1 MLLRKTTWFWKSGL
15 AAISFVLILSISGC
29 SDAPPEEN
37 TVSETV
43 IDVQAIQEESEEDAD
58 EIISVCID
66 LYEKA
71 EEENKLADLETI
83 RSIVNRLGENGYSA
97 VDSRNQINMTEP
109 EKVVEF
115 CEKVDAQE
123 EAEITILE
131 ISYLGGFVKYDLHT
145 KGGNVDVVRS
155 YYKYE
160 NGNMK
165 REVIGNYQAEY
176 WNYTEEGYLMF
187 SGVWFSEELYV
198 LTLSGAEEHTALRV
212 QPLDETY
219 RELSRKYL
227 NPISFERNN
236 MFIVDWS
243 EEDFGDLNFYD
254 MYDILY
260 PKVNGQYAPYVAD
273 DNLSVS
279 AVYQIPK
286 EEFESVIMKYFNI
299 DSETLQSKTI
309 YDSENLTYE
318 YKPRGFEEVEYPEY
332 PYSEVV
338 GFTENNDGTI
348 TLTANVVFPY
358 AGDSKVYAH
367 EVVVR
372 PLENGRVQYVSNRI
386 IPSEDN
392 YRETWHTE
400 EVSSTEETKNTEE
413 EAAVQWEKG
422 YDLPVDEQ
430 EREEAET
437 DCKKLMELYLDIY
450 ETADKG
456 IASNV
461 VLDDQTVLEIQKK
474 VKDAGYPIA
483 TMVTYSNMENYESVD
498 SFLKECMEGKRGSV
512 VIYEIHNDGGLG
524 RMKFIFDGTD
534 MYVVSTRGI
543 WNADNKPGISYISY
557 TRLKEWKYTEKGWFC
572 YELCVPEPPEVSEIV
587 DGSCLIRIKPMT
599 EEQCEMSERCVRG
612 LGYQGQNLLCSNW
625 NVENMSELDYN
636 GMFEYLYGMKY
647 GEKFNSEDY
656 PNGIPKEEFESLI
669 MEYLPI
675 TAEQIREYA
684 VFDEENQT
692 YLWARLGCF
701 NYAPTFFGTSLPE
714 VVDIKENQDGTVTLT
729 VEAVCDMV
737 ICDDAV
743 ITHELTV
750 RFAEDGS
757 FQYLGNEIL
766 NDGIMHIPDYQYR
779 IKE

>member
-145 KGGNVDVVRS
+145 KDGNVDVVRS

-358 AGDSKVYAH
+358 AGNSKVYAH

-392 YRETWHTE
+392 YRETWHTPRLTLE
-400 EVSSTEETKNTEE
+400 E
-413 EAAVQWEKG
+413 WE
-422 YDLPVDEQ
+422 
-430 EREEAET
+430 
-437 DCKKLMELYLDIY
+437 ELY
-450 ETADKG
+450 
-456 IASNV
+456 
-461 VLDDQTVLEIQKK
+461 
-474 VKDAGYPIA
+474 
-483 TMVTYSNMENYESVD
+483 
-498 SFLKECMEGKRGSV
+498 
-512 VIYEIHNDGGLG
+512 GG
-524 RMKFIFDGTD
+524 
-534 MYVVSTRGI
+534 
-543 WNADNKPGISYISY
+543 
-557 TRLKEWKYTEKGWFC
+557 E
-572 YELCVPEPPEVSEIV
+572 
-587 DGSCLIRIKPMT
+587 
-599 EEQCEMSERCVRG
+599 
-612 LGYQGQNLLCSNW
+612 
-625 NVENMSELDYN
+625 
-636 GMFEYLYGMKY
+636 
-647 GEKFNSEDY
+647 
-656 PNGIPKEEFESLI
+656 
-669 MEYLPI
+669 
-675 TAEQIREYA
+675 
-684 VFDEENQT
+684 
-692 YLWARLGCF
+692 
-701 NYAPTFFGTSLPE
+701 
-714 VVDIKENQDGTVTLT
+714 
-729 VEAVCDMV
+729 
-737 ICDDAV
+737 
-743 ITHELTV
+743 
-750 RFAEDGS
+750 
-757 FQYLGNEIL
+757 
-766 NDGIMHIPDYQYR
+766 
-779 IKE
+779 